1 MAATSSL
8 YAGGKSIKSKQRG
21 TTTVYPESSASASIN
36 AVDTSKSFISA
47 TSGTGSGRNY
57 PQTHVSNFT
66 SYAYLSGSTS
76 VAIGGGRSYFWYGQY
91 VYSEQGTVA
100 WEVIEFE

>member
-36 AVDTSKSFISA
+36 SVDTSKSFVSA
-47 TSGTGSGRNY
+47 TSGTASGRNY
-57 PQTHVSNFT
+57 AQTHVSNFT
-66 SYAYLSGSTS
+66 SYAYLGSSTS
-76 VAIGGGRSYFWYGQY
+76 ISLGGGRAYYWNNVNG
-91 VYSEQGTVA
+91 YSEQGTVA